1 MIKRDLYLDRFRD
14 FYNIPIIKVLTG
26 MRRSGKSTMLQ
37 LIQEDLRNSGA
48 KESQFFMLNM
58 ESVEG
63 LTIVKAEDLM
73 SKLNAFFSSLKEG
86 EKGYL
91 FLDEIQLLNGW
102 ESVVNACNTSYNAD
116 IYITG
121 SNASLLSS
129 DLATLLSGRYVSF
142 QVHPFSFSEFVEL
155 YSHLGKSAPDLFLDY
170 VQIGGM
176 PSLKYFNLQVA
187 PSIQSLKD
195 IYNSVILKDV
205 VEYGQIR
212 NTDLLQRIIL
222 FVVSNIG
229 NTFSASSINK
239 FFKSE
244 NRIVSVDT
252 ILSYLALCENAFFI
266 KRVPRQ
272 ELPGKKLLAVNEKY
286 YIADQ
291 GFREALIGNNQAAIQ
306 GILENIVYWELVRR
320 GFDVFVGKSGDKEID
335 FVANKSGE
343 TEYYQVTYL
352 LADESTINREFS
364 ALSSISDNYRKIVLS
379 MDSLNL
385 SRDGIEH
392 KNIVNWLLE

>member
-37 LIQEDLRNSGA
+37 LIQDDLRNSGA
-48 KESQFFMLNM
+48 KESQFFTLNM

-63 LTIVKAEDLM
+63 LAIGKAEDLM
-73 SKLNAFFSSLKEG
+73 PKLTAFFSSLKEG

-91 FLDEIQLLNGW
+91 FLDEIQLLKGW
-102 ESVVNACNTSYNAD
+102 ESIVNACNTSYNAD

-170 VQIGGM
+170 VKIGGM
-176 PSLKYFNLQVA
+176 PSLKYFDLQVS
-187 PSIQSLKD
+187 PSIQALKD
-195 IYNSVILKDV
+195 IYNSVILRDV

-222 FVVSNIG
+222 FVISNIG
-229 NTFSASSINK
+229 NTFSALSINR

-244 NRIVSVDT
+244 NRTVSVDT

-272 ELPGKKLLAVNEKY
+272 ELPGKKLLAVNDKY

-291 GFREALIGNNQAAIQ
+291 GFREALIGNNQSAIQ

-320 GFDVFVGKSGDKEID
+320 GFDVNVGKSGDKEVD
-335 FVANKSGE
+335 FVVNKSGE

-379 MDSLNL
+379 MDNL
-385 SRDGIEH
+385 DLGRDGIDH

>member
-37 LIQEDLRNSGA
+37 LIQDDLRNSGA
-48 KESQFFMLNM
+48 KESQFFTLNM

-63 LTIVKAEDLM
+63 LAIGKAEDLM
-73 SKLNAFFSSLKEG
+73 PKLTAFFSSLKEG

-91 FLDEIQLLNGW
+91 FLDEIQLLKGW
-102 ESVVNACNTSYNAD
+102 ESIVNACNTSYNAD

-155 YSHLGKSAPDLFLDY
+155 YSHLGKSTPDLFLDY
-170 VQIGGM
+170 VKIGGM
-176 PSLKYFNLQVA
+176 PSLKYFDLQVP
-187 PSIQSLKD
+187 PSIQALKD
-195 IYNSVILKDV
+195 IYNSVILRDV

-222 FVVSNIG
+222 FVISNIG
-229 NTFSASSINK
+229 NTFSALSINR

-244 NRIVSVDT
+244 NRTVSVDT

-291 GFREALIGNNQAAIQ
+291 GFREALIGNNQSAIQ

-320 GFDVFVGKSGDKEID
+320 GFDVNVGKSGDKEVD
-335 FVANKSGE
+335 FIANKSGE

-352 LADESTINREFS
+352 LADESTINREFN
-364 ALSSISDNYRKIVLS
+364 ALSSISDNYRKLVLS
-379 MDSLNL
+379 MDNLDL

-392 KNIVNWLLE
+392 KNIVDWLLE

>member
-1 MIKRDLYLDRFRD
+1 MIKRDLYLNRFRD

-37 LIQEDLRNSGA
+37 LIQEDLRNNGA
-48 KESQFFMLNM
+48 KDTQFFTLNM

-63 LTIVKAEDLM
+63 LAISNVEDLM
-73 SKLNAFFSSLKEG
+73 SKLSAFFSSLKEG

-102 ESVVNACNTSYNAD
+102 ESIVNACNTSYNAD

-155 YSHLGKSAPDLFLDY
+155 YSHLGKSAPELFLDY

-176 PSLKYFNLQVA
+176 PSLKYFNLQVP
-187 PSIQSLKD
+187 PSIQALKD
-195 IYNSVILKDV
+195 IYNSVILRDV

-212 NTDLLQRIIL
+212 NIDLLQRIIL

-229 NTFSASSINK
+229 NTFSATSINR

-244 NRIVSVDT
+244 NRIASLDT

-286 YIADQ
+286 YVADQ

-320 GFDVFVGKSGDKEID
+320 GFDVNIGKTGDKEID
-335 FVANKSGE
+335 FVANISGK

-379 MDSLNL
+379 MDRLDM

>member
-1 MIKRDLYLDRFRD
+1 MIKRDLYLNRFRD

-37 LIQEDLRNSGA
+37 LIQEDLRNNGA
-48 KESQFFMLNM
+48 KDTQFFTLNM

-63 LTIVKAEDLM
+63 LAISNVEDLM
-73 SKLNAFFSSLKEG
+73 SKLSAFFSSLKEG

-102 ESVVNACNTSYNAD
+102 ESIVNACNTSYNAD

-155 YSHLGKSAPDLFLDY
+155 YSHLGKSAPELFLDY

-176 PSLKYFNLQVA
+176 PSLKYFNLQVP
-187 PSIQSLKD
+187 PSIQALKD
-195 IYNSVILKDV
+195 IYNSVILRDV

-212 NTDLLQRIIL
+212 NIDLLQRIIL

-229 NTFSASSINK
+229 NTFSATSINK

-244 NRIVSVDT
+244 NRIVSLDT

-272 ELPGKKLLAVNEKY
+272 ELPGKKLLAVHEKY
-286 YIADQ
+286 YVADQ

-320 GFDVFVGKSGDKEID
+320 GFDVNIGKTGDKEID
-335 FVANKSGE
+335 FVANISGK

-379 MDSLNL
+379 MDSLDM

>member
-37 LIQEDLRNSGA
+37 LIQDDLRNSGA
-48 KESQFFMLNM
+48 KESQFFTLNM

-63 LTIVKAEDLM
+63 LAIGKAEDLM
-73 SKLNAFFSSLKEG
+73 PKLTAFFSSLKEG

-91 FLDEIQLLNGW
+91 FLDEIQLLKGW
-102 ESVVNACNTSYNAD
+102 ESIVNACNTSYNAD

-170 VQIGGM
+170 VKIGGM
-176 PSLKYFNLQVA
+176 PSLKYFDLQVS
-187 PSIQSLKD
+187 PSIQALKD
-195 IYNSVILKDV
+195 IYNSVILRDV

-222 FVVSNIG
+222 FVISNIG
-229 NTFSASSINK
+229 NTFSALSINR

-244 NRIVSVDT
+244 NRTVSVDT

-272 ELPGKKLLAVNEKY
+272 ELPGKKLLAVNDKY

-291 GFREALIGNNQAAIQ
+291 GFREALIGNNQSAIQ

-320 GFDVFVGKSGDKEID
+320 GFDVNVGKSGDKEVD
-335 FVANKSGE
+335 FIANKSGE

-364 ALSSISDNYRKIVLS
+364 ALSSISDNYRKLVLS
-379 MDSLNL
+379 MDNLDL

-392 KNIVNWLLE
+392 KNIVDWLLE

>member
-1 MIKRDLYLDRFRD
+1 MIKRDLYLNRFRD

-37 LIQEDLRNSGA
+37 LIQEDLRNNGA
-48 KESQFFMLNM
+48 KDTQFFTLNM

-63 LTIVKAEDLM
+63 LAISNVEDLM
-73 SKLNAFFSSLKEG
+73 SKLSAFFSSLKEG

-102 ESVVNACNTSYNAD
+102 ESIVNACNTSYNAD

-155 YSHLGKSAPDLFLDY
+155 YSHLGKSAPELFLDY

-176 PSLKYFNLQVA
+176 PSLKYFNLQVP
-187 PSIQSLKD
+187 PSIQALKD
-195 IYNSVILKDV
+195 IYNSVILRDV

-212 NTDLLQRIIL
+212 NIDLLQRIIL

-229 NTFSASSINK
+229 NTFSATSINK

-244 NRIVSVDT
+244 NRIVSLDT

-286 YIADQ
+286 YVADQ

-320 GFDVFVGKSGDKEID
+320 GFDVNIGKTGDKEID
-335 FVANKSGE
+335 FVANISGK
-343 TEYYQVTYL
+343 TEYYQVAYL

-364 ALSSISDNYRKIVLS
+364 ALRSISDNYRKIDMT
-379 MDSLNL
+379 MDRINI
-385 SRDGIEH
+385 SRYRIEH
-392 KNIVNWLLE
+392 KNIVN

>member
-1 MIKRDLYLDRFRD
+1 MIKRDLYLNRFRD

-37 LIQEDLRNSGA
+37 LIQEDLRNNGA
-48 KESQFFMLNM
+48 KDTQFFTLNM

-63 LTIVKAEDLM
+63 LAISNVEDLM
-73 SKLNAFFSSLKEG
+73 SKLSAFFSSLKEG

-102 ESVVNACNTSYNAD
+102 ESIVNACNTSYNAD

-129 DLATLLSGRYVSF
+129 DLATLLIGRYVSF

-155 YSHLGKSAPDLFLDY
+155 YSHLGKSAPELFLDY

-176 PSLKYFNLQVA
+176 PSLKYFNLQVP
-187 PSIQSLKD
+187 PSIQALKD
-195 IYNSVILKDV
+195 IYNSVILRDV

-212 NTDLLQRIIL
+212 NIDLLQRIIL

-229 NTFSASSINK
+229 NTFSATSINK

-244 NRIVSVDT
+244 NRIVSLDT

-286 YIADQ
+286 YVADQ

-320 GFDVFVGKSGDKEID
+320 GFDVNIGKTGDKEID
-335 FVANKSGE
+335 FVANISGK

-379 MDSLNL
+379 MDSLDM